1 MSVIAVVT
9 TAHKI
14 YKIVKNFNTRMKP
27 YGPYEQ
33 WSSKFP
39 PNYRPY
45 VKDALRGADIAFSGG
60 LISEAIH
67 FGLDALP
74 VKTNNQKGQTRDNME
89 QFGTRR
95 FKYSSYKSRK
105 RCIPRYQRRRKP
117 YRMRNRF

>member
-1 MSVIAVVT
+1 MSVITVVT

-14 YKIVKNFNTRMKP
+14 YKIVKNFNARMKP

-45 VKDALRGADIAFSGG
+45 VKDVLKGADIAFSGG

-74 VKTNNQKGQTRDNME
+74 KQSTGNGSSASKQYQTRNNMVG
-89 QFGTRR
+89 FGNR
-95 FKYSSYKSRK
+95 RK
-105 RCIPRYQRRRKP
+105 RNYCKGYRYRR
-117 YRMRNRF
+117 